1 MIKKKRDQERSGQVE
16 GRLREREEIDH
27 IKFFL
32 DPRIARRQAS
42 RYEGSI
48 IKIG

>member
-27 IKFFL
+27 IKFL

-42 RYEGSI
+42 RYEGTI